1 MVQLSRAYIVGFDGR
16 HLQIAGD
23 SAEEAVVESA
33 AQAVLETVT
42 LDGIVAVGDT
52 TCIIPAY
59 APC

>member
-1 MVQLSRAYIVGFDGR
+1 MDAIYEF
-16 HLQIAGD
+16 AGD
-23 SAEEAVVESA
+23 PAEEAVVESA

-52 TCIIPAY
+52 TCIIPAF